1 METMHRSRKVL
12 SLALAASALAV
23 APSAASAEQANPY
36 TAAGVC
42 GAGFKPIDRHNLV
55 DGNNGILL
63 AETVLTYNGATGQ
76 NCVVTLKRYRVG
88 LTSKYHD
95 HVMAEVYTRPLST
108 PGNIDSD
115 YGNFKFFAGP
125 VYVTARNKCVMWGGQ
140 SDEWAPANWVPR
152 GDLHSAFRSGWTH
165 CG

>member
-1 METMHRSRKVL
+1 MRRSRQVL
-12 SLALAASALAV
+12 SLAAV
-23 APSAASAEQANPY
+23 ACTAAFAAPTVAGAEQANPY

-42 GAGFKPIDRHNLV
+42 GAGYKPIDRHNLV

-63 AETVLTYNGATGQ
+63 AETVLTYNASTGR

-88 LTSKYHD
+88 LTSRYHD
-95 HVMAEVYTRPLST
+95 NVMAEVYTRPLTT
-108 PGNIDSD
+108 PSNLDHDQGN
-115 YGNFKFFAGP
+115 YKFFAGP
-125 VYVTARNKCVMWGGQ
+125 VYVYAPNKCVQWGGQ
-140 SDEWAPANWVPR
+140 ADEWAPANWHPR

>member
-1 METMHRSRKVL
+1 MRCSRKVL
-12 SLALAASALAV
+12 SLAAIACTALAAPATSG
-23 APSAASAEQANPY
+23 AETNPY

-42 GAGFKPIDRHNLV
+42 GAGYKPIDRHKLV

-63 AETVLTYNGATGQ
+63 AETVLTYNGATGK

-88 LTSKYHD
+88 KVTRYHD
-95 HVMAEVYTRPLST
+95 NVMAEVYTRPLST
-108 PGNIDSD
+108 PGNVDSD
-115 YGNFKFFAGP
+115 QGNFAYFAGP
-125 VYVTARNKCVMWGGQ
+125 VYVSARDKCVQWGGQ
-140 SDEWAPANWVPR
+140 ADLWAPANWVPR